1 MNMAEWETFLNN
13 FLMLSNYPILHD
25 KGKISA
31 EMARIKAES
40 EYEKFRVI
48 QDRTFKSDFNKFL
61 EKIVKLKK

>member
-1 MNMAEWETFLNN
+1 
-13 FLMLSNYPILHD
+13 MLSNYPILHD

-61 EKIVKLKK
+61 EKIAKLKK